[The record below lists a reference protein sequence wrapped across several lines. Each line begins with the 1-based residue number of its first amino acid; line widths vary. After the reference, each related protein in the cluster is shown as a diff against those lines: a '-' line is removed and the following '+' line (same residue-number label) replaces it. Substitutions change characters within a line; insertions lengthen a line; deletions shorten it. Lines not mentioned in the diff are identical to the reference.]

1 MPSLTQKG
9 QVTIPLPI
17 RKKLKLKTGDD
28 VQFVIKEGDVVIQ
41 KRKAGREA
49 FKKYVGFLTHL
60 SGKRPDEVI
69 EELRGKADDFSG

>member
-1 MPSLTQKG
+1 
-9 QVTIPLPI
+9 
-17 RKKLKLKTGDD
+17 
-28 VQFVIKEGDVVIQ
+28 VVIQ

-60 SGKRPDEVI
+60 RGKRPDEVI